1 MCDEYD
7 SEFFTMMKL
16 MAVTMMT
23 MMNDDVDED
32 KDLQGMSPFCR
43 SMSEANILK
52 VMVMMVVIMS
62 KKRLM
67 LRILMKKD
75 DVLLW
80 QRRSKNREK
89 VGMKMQEKE

>member
-1 MCDEYD
+1 
-7 SEFFTMMKL
+7 
-16 MAVTMMT
+16 
-23 MMNDDVDED
+23 MMNEDVDED

-67 LRILMKKD
+67 LRILLKKD
-75 DVLLW
+75 VDVVL
-80 QRRSKNREK
+80 
-89 VGMKMQEKE
+89 MAEKEQE

>member
-1 MCDEYD
+1 
-7 SEFFTMMKL
+7 MMKL

-52 VMVMMVVIMS
+52 VMFMMVVIMS

-75 DVLLW
+75 DDVVLLW
-80 QRRSKNREK
+80 QRRSKNRETLLGEN
-89 VGMKMQEKE
+89 VGMQMQEKE